1 MRQFFDILAK
11 NLDNFLHLLH
21 TIDLWY
27 LDGSLDESQCFDFIE
42 HINVVVTVLKV

>member
-1 MRQFFDILAK
+1 MDYRNSQVIGRGEIRQFFDILVK

-27 LDGSLDESQCFDFIE
+27 PDGSLDQS
-42 HINVVVTVLKV
+42 